1 MSGWMNECP
10 SANALAARNGP
21 TIETD
26 TCWGADNCPKQAAF
40 NQPPCPRRGG
50 LVPFLPPI
58 RCQIWGGQC
67 RLFPFQVKIGCASWD
82 GDPKPTRGACFWAG
96 TPPLPWCQPQMK
108 VTAPGGVRRSA
119 CTWFNKSLS
128 FKLLIYNVW
137 KKKHAVFTLLIHQT
151 ILTSFTVTQLIYLLI

>member
-1 MSGWMNECP
+1 MNECP

-67 RLFPFQVKIGCASWD
+67 RLFPFQVKIGGDWD
-82 GDPKPTRGACFWAG
+82 GDPK
-96 TPPLPWCQPQMK
+96 K
-108 VTAPGGVRRSA
+108 KNPGGLLLGRHPTPTLMPTTNEGHSPGGGGGCDVQLALGSI
-119 CTWFNKSLS
+119 KVYLS
-128 FKLLIYNVW
+128 N
-137 KKKHAVFTLLIHQT
+137 
-151 ILTSFTVTQLIYLLI
+151 S